1 MLFIFFN
8 RDRRKMKTNLCMRTF
23 FIFPANINYLSTT
36 QIDPEAELYC
46 GKLADCVKLAP
57 FQKLC
62 LTNRGHLSSEK
73 VMLLLPTHNMLHFD
87 ENVL

>member
-1 MLFIFFN
+1 
-8 RDRRKMKTNLCMRTF
+8 MKTNLCMRTF

-57 FQKLC
+57 FQKQRTFVFRKSDATSAYAQYATFWWKCSVVL
-62 LTNRGHLSSEK
+62 K
-73 VMLLLPTHNMLHFD
+73 VEFKAQFD
-87 ENVL
+87 L